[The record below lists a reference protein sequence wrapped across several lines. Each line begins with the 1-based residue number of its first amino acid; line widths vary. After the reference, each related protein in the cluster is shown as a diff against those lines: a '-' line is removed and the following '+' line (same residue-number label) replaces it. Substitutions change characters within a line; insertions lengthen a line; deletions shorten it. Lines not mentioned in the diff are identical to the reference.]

1 MSQPQLSPTRRLILW
16 GGLLAALSLIDFAL
30 TAIALRGIQGAE
42 ELNPL
47 AALAFQQGLATA
59 FVLKLLAI
67 EIVLLIGL
75 AIAPTPFA
83 RTCEKVMMLWCG
95 VFLLV
100 NTYSALQLLGVI

>member
-1 MSQPQLSPTRRLILW
+1 MSQPQLCPARRLILW
-16 GGLLAALSLIDFAL
+16 GGLLAALSLIDFTL
-30 TAIALRGIQGAE
+30 TAIALQGVGGAT

-67 EIVLLIGL
+67 EVVLLIGL
-75 AIAPTPFA
+75 AIAPTPSV
-83 RTCEKVMMLWCG
+83 RTMERVMILWCG

-100 NTYSALQLLGVI
+100 NAYSALQLLGVI

>member
-1 MSQPQLSPTRRLILW
+1 MSQHQLSPPRRLILW
-16 GGLLAALSLIDFAL
+16 GGFLAALSLIDFTL
-30 TAIALRGIQGAE
+30 TAVALRGIDGVE
-42 ELNPL
+42 EINPL

-83 RTCEKVMMLWCG
+83 RTCERVMILWCG
-95 VFLLV
+95 IFLLV
-100 NTYSALQLLGVI
+100 NAYGALQLLGVI

>member
-16 GGLLAALSLIDFAL
+16 GGLLAALTLIDFTL
-30 TAIALRGIQGAE
+30 SAIALRGLEGAT
-42 ELNPL
+42 ELNPI
-47 AALAFQQGLATA
+47 ASMAFQQGLATA

-83 RTCEKVMMLWCG
+83 RTMERVMMLWCM

-100 NTYSALQLLGVI
+100 NAYSALQLLGVL